1 MWLRLARCSSSSPSA
16 AEGRSSITLR
26 TVLYAYTYS
35 TEPRDLLGKGSFGKV
50 YGGRDEKGNP
60 VAIKRYEGV
69 ESASVEVVR
78 EMSILQ
84 LLQAYP
90 SPHVVELRDA
100 LLLQNGGA
108 SSEKAALV
116 PCLVLERCARSL
128 ADVFLSPCG
137 DLSKELVGTWLVHLS
152 SGVAHLHALRIM
164 HRDLKPANV
173 LVTDALTLKIAD
185 FGLSRAM
192 TPSTP
197 VVAALPG
204 GTVMS
209 SPPLPQNTSHV
220 TTRWYR
226 APEVL
231 LEVGYT
237 EKIDVWSLG
246 CIFAEL
252 WNAWSSYTHT
262 PMFPGAYSA
271 QSERSHVMCEIYDGY
286 QLHCIIRTLGA
297 TPHDFGAY
305 PHHVVETLRPYL
317 WGARKNLNIRW
328 PRVPADWVY
337 LTNIMLDCSA
347 CRRPSSH
354 QVLQHVQCGDDLP
367 PEVSLVEAEHEA
379 LMRMTHATSPEC
391 RRILQKASLDAQE
404 CPAASRTQLQGTVIK
419 VLGKSSYMVQLP
431 AKYGMGFLPS
441 RNCDVRRLAR
451 GARVSVIIEKIEVK
465 VDRKE
470 TTTKKKKSACYSPII
485 LKLRWVLGGQ

>member
-1 MWLRLARCSSSSPSA
+1 MWLRLASSSSA
-16 AEGRSSITLR
+16 GERSPITLHSLAR
-26 TVLYAYTYS
+26 TYTYS
-35 TEPRDLLGKGSFGKV
+35 TGDGDLLGRGSFGKV
-50 YGGRDEKGNP
+50 YGGSDESGNT
-60 VAIKRYEGV
+60 VAIKMYEGA
-69 ESASVEVVR
+69 ETASVEVVR
-78 EMSILQ
+78 EISILQ

-90 SPHVVELRDA
+90 SPHVVELREA
-100 LLLQNGGA
+100 LLLQSDG
-108 SSEKAALV
+108 STREAAT

-128 ADVFLSPCG
+128 AQVFLSPCG
-137 DLSKELVGTWLVHLS
+137 DLSEELVGAWLVHLAK
-152 SGVAHLHALRIM
+152 GVAHLHALSIM

-252 WNAWSSYTHT
+252 WNAWSGYTHT
-262 PMFPGAYSA
+262 PMFPGAHSA

-286 QLHCIIRTLGA
+286 QLRCIIRTLGA
-297 TPHDFGAY
+297 TPDDFGAY
-305 PHHVVETLRPYL
+305 PHRVVETLRPYL
-317 WGARKNLNIRW
+317 WAVRKNLNIRW
-328 PRVPADWVY
+328 PRVPAPWVY
-337 LTNIMLDCSA
+337 LTNTMLDCSP

-354 QVLQHVQCGDDLP
+354 QVLKHVQCGGDLHAESSSP
-367 PEVSLVEAEHEA
+367 VVAYAEHEA
-379 LMRMTHATSPEC
+379 LIRMTRATSPQC
-391 RRILQKASLDAQE
+391 KSILQKASLDAQE
-404 CPAASRTQLQGTVIK
+404 RASATRTQLQGTVIK
-419 VLGKSSYMVQLP
+419 ALGKSSYMVQLP

-441 RNCDVRRLAR
+441 RNCGVRRRLAR
-451 GARVSVIIEKIEVK
+451 GARVSVIIEKIEEMVK
-465 VDRKE
+465 VDVQE
-470 TTTKKKKSACYSPII
+470 TTQKKKKKSACYSPII
-485 LKLRWVLGGQ
+485 LKLRWVLGG